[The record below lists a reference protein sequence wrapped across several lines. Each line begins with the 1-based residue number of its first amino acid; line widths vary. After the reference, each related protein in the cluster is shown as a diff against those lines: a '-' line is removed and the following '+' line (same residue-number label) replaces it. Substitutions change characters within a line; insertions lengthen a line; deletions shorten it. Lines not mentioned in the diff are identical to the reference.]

1 MATHLTSLMWRLCF
15 HSNLENELLI
25 FRLALL
31 VYMLAIEK
39 AFFMRDRR
47 FCGRGMKTEL
57 VSLSLLT
64 APATSWFN
72 IIHTHTH
79 TNTHTH
85 NTVTYSHSL
94 KDPKWSTSTL
104 VLSPSSKSTPK
115 SPATSCCIHSALT
128 PDLTKCTYQFTAVTE
143 SPWRLNHECWCNITV
158 WRRVNTS

>member
-64 APATSWFN
+64 SPATSWFN

-79 TNTHTH
+79 THTHTNTNTHTKH
-85 NTVTYSHSL
+85 SHIQSQCKGPQMVNINIGIISIQQVHTQVSSHQLLYSFCFDTRSH
-94 KDPKWSTSTL
+94 KMY
-104 VLSPSSKSTPK
+104 LS
-115 SPATSCCIHSALT
+115 IHSNYRT
-128 PDLTKCTYQFTAVTE
+128 TVETE
-143 SPWRLNHECWCNITV
+143 PWTLM
-158 WRRVNTS
+158 